1 MLLQI
6 ERKHTMSMNGSHFSM
21 RALHPGWSLIVCLLL
36 GTAGCASRG
45 DISGKVL
52 YRGKPVPGG
61 NVTFFPAGGKGAF
74 NSPIQQDGS
83 YSLTQVPAGEVT
95 ITVETE
101 SKKPAETDLK
111 KPGPQGTSG
120 QKSKASKYR
129 EEMEKFRQEKKP
141 GRTPRQF
148 PSKEQYVPIPA
159 SYQDPEKS
167 GLTYTVTGGEQTHDI
182 ELK

>member
-1 MLLQI
+1 
-6 ERKHTMSMNGSHFSM
+6 MSMNGSHFSM
-21 RALHPGWSLIVCLLL
+21 RALHPAWSLIVCLLL
-36 GTAGCASRG
+36 GTAGCAPSKG
-45 DISGKVL
+45 EISGKVL

-61 NVTFFPAGGKGAF
+61 TVTFFPAGGKGAF
-74 NSPIQQDGS
+74 NSSIQQDGS
-83 YSLTQVPAGEVT
+83 YSLTKVPAGEVT

-101 SKKPAETDLK
+101 SKKPA
-111 KPGPQGTSG
+111 PQGTGTSG
-120 QKSKASKYR
+120 PKSKVRIYR
-129 EEMEKFRQEKKP
+129 EEMEKFREQKTP

-159 SYQDPEKS
+159 SYNDPEKS

>member
-1 MLLQI
+1 
-6 ERKHTMSMNGSHFSM
+6 MSMNGSHFSM
-21 RALHPGWSLIVCLLL
+21 RALHPGWRLIVCLLL
-36 GTAGCASRG
+36 GTAGCASKG

-61 NVTFFPAGGKGAF
+61 TVTFLPAGGKGAF
-74 NSPIQQDGS
+74 NSSIQQDGS
-83 YSLTQVPAGEVT
+83 YSLTKVPAGEVT

-101 SKKPAETDLK
+101 SKKPA
-111 KPGPQGTSG
+111 PQGATQGPSG
-120 QKSKASKYR
+120 PRKARIYR
-129 EEMEKFRQEKKP
+129 EQMEKLRQKVTP
-141 GRTPRQF
+141 GHTPRQF
-148 PSKEQYVPIPA
+148 PTKEQYVPIPA